1 MFTTKIKTLIF
12 IIFLMSCST
21 NDDGHILD
29 YSSYADK
36 DILDIVYSDYKF
48 PENFYSE
55 NLNGGN
61 IYYLNTL
68 SIKSLGEREH
78 SSIELCTNN
87 RDIAFNWSE
96 LSSTYGSYYRDY
108 VSEKE
113 TEKYFEFKRVY
124 NQNPSDIIL
133 YRAHKC
139 SYLDRTMYDYFNP
152 GNVIGKYNQRPF
164 QKEKITELI
173 EYLVFVKNYD
183 NGSYKVLRSYTLE
196 KNDRFVHLIDELITY
211 GGDWGVSDRIE
222 LWGTKYTVSKSSGS
236 ITVTK
241 KLIKTIVGRM
251 N

>member
-1 MFTTKIKTLIF
+1 MFTAKIKTLIL
-12 IIFLMSCST
+12 IIFLMSCFT
-21 NDDGHILD
+21 NDDGHIVD
-29 YSSYADK
+29 YFSYDDE
-36 DILDIVYSDYKF
+36 DILDSVYSDYKF
-48 PENFYSE
+48 PKNFYSE

-68 SIKSLGEREH
+68 SIKSLSEREH
-78 SSIELCTNN
+78 ISIELCTND

-96 LSSTYGSYYRDY
+96 LSCTYSSYYRDY

-133 YRAHKC
+133 FRAHKC
-139 SYLDRTMYDYFNP
+139 SYLDRSMYDYFDP
-152 GNVIGKYNQRPF
+152 GTVIGKYNQRPF

-173 EYLVFVKNYD
+173 EYLVFVRNYN
-183 NGSYKVLRSYTLE
+183 NGSYKVLKSYTLE
-196 KNDRFVHLIDELITY
+196 ENNRYVHLIDELIIRY
-211 GGDWGVSDRIE
+211 GDWGVSDRIE
-222 LWGTKYTVSKSSGS
+222 LWGTKYTISKINGN

-241 KLIKTIVGRM
+241 KLIKTVVGRT